1 MKNKLLLTTA
11 IASSLVFAGS
21 AYSETKIS
29 GGMDISLAGRS
40 DDSAGSSGSSSGL
53 GSETQLNISKTGDLD
68 NGMSYSAGFS
78 MESDDGVDAHENM
91 YIDINL
97 AEGTTF
103 SVGSDHFPA
112 LDGTITPLVS
122 IAADTA
128 AGGATGANNET
139 ITALGYYNGSRLD
152 AVESMGAGIIQKLG
166 DIGSVRA
173 YYVPNLGIAGN
184 AKGNDA
190 VDHNENNNSAI
201 HYAFSGNLGIDGLN
215 ILAGA
220 EKSDK
225 ATTATNSDRKA
236 KNLGISYNFGQ
247 IAIGASKVDNEL
259 STGVDVDSKE
269 AGITFAVNDKLTLGI
284 SRFDTDIS
292 NAANDEE
299 ITMVQAGYNL
309 GGISTSLSYA
319 QIDNTA
325 GGATDD
331 DTFNLRIGTKF

>member
-11 IASSLVFAGS
+11 IAGSLVFSGS
-21 AYSETKIS
+21 VMAETKIT

-40 DDSAGSSGSSSGL
+40 DDSAGSPGSSSGL
-53 GSETQLNISKTGDLD
+53 GSETQLNIAKTGDLD
-68 NGMSYSAGFS
+68 NGMSYAAGFS
-78 MESDDGVDAHENM
+78 MESDSGVDAHENM

-128 AGGATGANNET
+128 AGGATGANAEA
-139 ITALGYYNGSRLD
+139 ITALAYYNGSRID
-152 AVESMGAGIIQKLG
+152 AVESMGAGVIQQLG
-166 DIGSVRA
+166 GIGSVRA
-173 YYVPNLGIAGN
+173 YYVPNLGNFGN
-184 AKGNDA
+184 VTGNDA
-190 VDHNENNNSAI
+190 VDHGENNNSAL
-201 HYAFSGNLGIDGLN
+201 HYAFSGNLGVEGLN
-215 ILAGA
+215 VLAGV

-225 ATTATNSDRKA
+225 ALSTTTQDRKG

-247 IAIGASKVDNEL
+247 VAVGVSKVDNEL
-259 STGVDVDSKE
+259 STGTDVESKE
-269 AGITFAVNDKLTLGI
+269 AGITFAATDKLTLGI
-284 SRFDTDIS
+284 SRFDTEIS
-292 NAANDEE
+292 TLANDEE

-309 GGISTSLSYA
+309 GGISASVSYA

-331 DTFNLRIGTKF
+331 DTFNLRIGTRF